1 MLYPAF
7 AVLLSRFLSVRFSRY
22 PISFLAVT
30 ISASIALLVFLFR
43 SKTLIV
49 QVYVI
54 PWFVAVIVVFPVFFP
69 VICPEE
75 ETVAIDLS
83 DDFHEVVPYALFS
96 FKDTFFPA

>member
-1 MLYPAF
+1 
-7 AVLLSRFLSVRFSRY
+7 
-22 PISFLAVT
+22 
-30 ISASIALLVFLFR
+30 
-43 SKTLIV
+43 LIV

-96 FKDTFFPA
+96 FKETFFPA